1 MNLLKVGDTVRGII
15 DAINS
20 NFLELLNKRKV
31 VYSGSAAIPSNNSK
45 GVNVIAT
52 TTDLTQFDGLIFQ
65 REDCNAVTFFVP
77 PNIGT
82 VYKIVS
88 GSADFSQ
95 LMTGLNLF
103 ECNAEITAANEIT
116 LSNNVYSGVTTNG
129 TGRYVK
135 GYTDNPLIKVIGFKV

>member
-1 MNLLKVGDTVRGII
+1 MEFLKIGDTVRGIF
-15 DAINS
+15 DTING
-20 NFLELLNKRKV
+20 NFSELSNKRKIV
-31 VYSGSAAIPSNNSK
+31 FSGSAAIPSNNS
-45 GVNVIAT
+45 GNVNVITT
-52 TTDLTQFDGLIFQ
+52 TTDLTKFDGLIFQ
-65 REDCNAVTFFVP
+65 RADCNAVTFFIP
-77 PNIGT
+77 PAIGT

-116 LSNNVYSGVTTNG
+116 LSNNVYSGVKTNG
-129 TGRYVK
+129 AARYIA